1 MMSGAFSLV
10 NVLADSLGPGTV
22 GFNDEPQDFFMVSA
36 FSCLAMILLHTCWGV
51 ITFDA
56 LDRRRWLNLAFV
68 WVSHILVSCMVS
80 SNFYEKDRKTRKNA
94 LKNIF
99 SDSVERNLLLCG
111 NLGADVPGLGR
122 RIRDGVQAC
131 RRKIR
136 QDCRLLEVLQTAT
149 SSGRGPSQQLKT
161 IIHLSPDH
169 SNLN

>member
-1 MMSGAFSLV
+1 
-10 NVLADSLGPGTV
+10 
-22 GFNDEPQDFFMVSA
+22 
-36 FSCLAMILLHTCWGV
+36 
-51 ITFDA
+51 
-56 LDRRRWLNLAFV
+56 
-68 WVSHILVSCMVS
+68 MVS

-149 SSGRGPSQQLKT
+149 SSGRGPSQQLKN